1 MRHFLAI
8 AVLAFSAVSSIAGA
22 SASDGYRVSG
32 SAGIM
37 HFVSVDAAHKSN
49 EDTYR
54 LAVATLCTGKAVCQV
69 HFWVN
74 DAPKSLPMSDAQVDS
89 KLVNWQQNLNTGLR
103 RWLVKC
109 STGSKLFAQE
119 RECM

>member
-1 MRHFLAI
+1 MRTTIALAL
-8 AVLAFSAVSSIAGA
+8 LASSFVSASAV
-22 SASDGYRVSG
+22 ASDGYRITG

-37 HFVSVDAAHKSN
+37 HFVSVDAAHKDN

-54 LAVATLCTGKAVCQV
+54 IAAATLCAGKAICQV
-69 HFWVN
+69 HFWVGA
-74 DAPKSLPMSDAQVDS
+74 APKSLPMSDEQVAS
-89 KLVNWQQNLNTGLR
+89 KLVHWQQNLNTGLR

>member
-1 MRHFLAI
+1 MRRFIAL
-8 AVLAFSAVSSIAGA
+8 AVLALSVIPALSVAG
-22 SASDGYRVSG
+22 SGYRVTGSSG
-32 SAGIM
+32 VM
-37 HFVSVDAAHKSN
+37 HFVSIDAAQKDN

-54 LAVATLCTGKAVCQV
+54 FAVAEVCAGKAICHV
-69 HFWVN
+69 HFWVGA
-74 DAPKSLPMSDAQVDS
+74 APKSLPMSDAQVNS

-109 STGSKLFAQE
+109 STGTKLFAQD